1 MSGGGRSRILDSR
14 TVYSGK
20 ILGLDVQRIELPGG
34 KRTDF
39 ELVHHPGAAAI
50 VPITPTDEVLL
61 LRHYRH
67 ATGGW
72 LSEIPAGKLAPG
84 EDPADCARRECG
96 EETGFQPRELL
107 SLGWIWT
114 TPGFSNEK
122 IWLFLGRGLERVES
136 SLEDDEVLRVE
147 PVPLE
152 RAVAM
157 ARGGELRDAKSV
169 CALLRVAAAG
179 EIPASR
185 S

>member
-1 MSGGGRSRILDSR
+1 VSDDESARVLESRS
-14 TVYSGK
+14 VYSGK
-20 ILGLDVQRIELPGG
+20 ILELDVQQIELPGG

-39 ELVHHPGAAAI
+39 ELVRHPGAAAI
-50 VPITPTDEVLL
+50 VPVTPRDEVLL

-72 LSEIPAGKLAPG
+72 LTEIPAGKLAPG

-96 EETGFQPRELL
+96 EETGFQPRELV

-114 TPGFSNEK
+114 TPGFSDER

-136 SLEDDEVLRVE
+136 TLEDDEVLRVE

-152 RAVAM
+152 RAVEM

-169 CALLRVAAAG
+169 CALLRVAAAR
-179 EIPASR
+179 EIQAAR